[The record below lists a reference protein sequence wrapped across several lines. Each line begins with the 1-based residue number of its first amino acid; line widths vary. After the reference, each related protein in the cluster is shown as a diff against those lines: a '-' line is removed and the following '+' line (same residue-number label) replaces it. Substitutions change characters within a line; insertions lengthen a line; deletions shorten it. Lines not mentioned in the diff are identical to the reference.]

1 MNNNSDKRKYIP
13 WIFIPCIIA
22 FVLQFLIS
30 VFVMEASV
38 VFTIGTFRGST
49 WDDMISYLI
58 DTIVAASTN
67 GIIYVLYS
75 VVGIILFIIC
85 YNKLFMEGRS
95 YKLKGISKNLP
106 ATIGGLVL
114 FCVGMQY
121 VSIALMQA
129 LGEMFPAWL
138 EEYEQLMESAGLDEE
153 ITILMVLYAIVLGP
167 IVEEIIFRGLT
178 FSAAKKVMP
187 YYWAIIVQALLFGA
201 FHMNPIQS
209 SYAFILGVGMGYIMY
224 LYDNLIITIIVH
236 FIYNFIGIICS
247 GILPAAGDSLISF
260 FFYTLFALIISYFG
274 ILLLRKGAASVKE
287 KEEFSDI

>member
-153 ITILMVLYAIVLGP
+153 ITILMALYAIVLGP